1 MQEIGIVKSVD
12 GTIAKVLVSRK
23 GSPCENCSQDT
34 CTIPEKGLEAEAINE
49 IGAKVGQKVK
59 IVMTTYTFYKGALLI
74 YALPIVALIGGA
86 IAGKLYLPIYINV
99 KDSDLLA
106 ALGGFIALIL
116 SFVVIKIIMSRSNRK
131 TEYKSVIKSIV
142 EG

>member
-1 MQEIGIVKSVD
+1 MEEIGVVKSID
-12 GTIAKVLVSRK
+12 GTIAKVLVSK
-23 GSPCENCSQDT
+23 QESPCENCTQDT
-34 CTIPEKGLEAEAINE
+34 CTIPEKGLETEAINK

-59 IVMTTYTFYKGALLI
+59 IVMTTDTFYKGALLMCV
-74 YALPIVALIGGA
+74 LPIAALIVGA
-86 IAGKLYLPIYINV
+86 IAGKIYLPVFINV

-116 SFVVIKIIMSRSNRK
+116 SVVVIKIIMSRWNK
-131 TEYKSVIKSIV
+131 NTEHKSVIESIM